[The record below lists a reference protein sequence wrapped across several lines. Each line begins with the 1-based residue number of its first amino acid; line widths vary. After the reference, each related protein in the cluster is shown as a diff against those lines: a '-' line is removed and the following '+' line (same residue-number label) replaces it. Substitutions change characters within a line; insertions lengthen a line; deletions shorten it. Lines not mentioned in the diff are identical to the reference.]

1 MSIPRRTSARGK
13 KGKHPV
19 ITEHAVSTATIKGRG
34 GPGDG
39 SGECPV
45 RRALVVED
53 EALICADTADTF
65 EQQGFVV
72 HTACSGEDALRR
84 LRDGLCVDILFT
96 DINLAGAMDGTAL
109 ARYARELCPALI
121 VVYTSGAVETVAH
134 GVAGSAFVPKP
145 YSPERVGRLLRGMC
159 AAGSA

>member
-1 MSIPRRTSARGK
+1 VGTTSTEGRRD
-13 KGKHPV
+13 
-19 ITEHAVSTATIKGRG
+19 
-34 GPGDG
+34 PGVG
-39 SGECPV
+39 NGECLV
-45 RRALVVED
+45 RHVLVVED
-53 EALICADTADTF
+53 EALICVDTADTF

-72 HTACSGEDALRR
+72 HTALSAEDALRR
-84 LRDGLCVDILFT
+84 LHDGLTVDILFT

-121 VVYTSGAVETVAH
+121 VVYTSGTVERVAH